1 MNHPPQ
7 GPYPQQ
13 GPFPPRGPQQGQY
26 PQQYPP
32 QAGPPGQPF
41 GQYPPQPPKKK
52 SKAGLWI
59 SLGAAVVVLSG
70 AVAFTG
76 WVTPGFFKEKLDTTS
91 QGTPEQL
98 AQSVANSITEQTG
111 LNQLWCKIRSKRSYS
126 ADEIFRSAKGDAKIS
141 NPVHPTGQQERAA
154 TISTGNFTY
163 GIALIPDGNGWC
175 VRDAK
180 ADGEPAPLASLST
193 DPKPRPQVKDGTDAA
208 MKFIDAVNAR
218 DIPAALSVMCRDA
231 PDTTRDGTQQWI
243 YGETKLTPR
252 KTDVLR
258 TAGRTIV
265 HVDAKLD
272 GIAKEG
278 RVETDDH
285 AVDGACVT
293 SFDPT
298 SD

>member
-13 GPFPPRGPQQGQY
+13 GPFPPRGPQQG
-26 PQQYPP
+26 P
-32 QAGPPGQPF
+32 PPGQF
-41 GQYPPQPPKKK
+41 GQYPQPSKKK

-59 SLGAAVVVLSG
+59 SLGTAVVVLGG

-91 QGTPEQL
+91 RGTPEQL

-111 LNQLWCKIRSKRSYS
+111 LNDLWCKIRSKRSY
-126 ADEIFRSAKGDAKIS
+126 AAEEMFRGAKGDAKIS
-141 NPVHPTGQQERAA
+141 NPVHPTGPQERAA
-154 TISTGNFTY
+154 TITASNLAF
-163 GIALIPDGNGWC
+163 GIALIPDGTGWC
-175 VRDAK
+175 VRDVK

-193 DPKPRPQVKDGTDAA
+193 DPKPRPPMKDGTDAA
-208 MKFIDAVNAR
+208 TKFIDAVNAR

-243 YGETKLTPR
+243 YGETKLTVR

-272 GIAKEG
+272 GVAKEG
-278 RVETDDH
+278 RVETDDR

>member
-13 GPFPPRGPQQGQY
+13 GPYPPRGPQPGQY
-26 PQQYPP
+26 QQPYPP
-32 QAGPPGQPF
+32 QGQPF
-41 GQYPPQPPKKK
+41 GQYPQPPKKK

-91 QGTPEQL
+91 HGTPEQVT
-98 AQSVANSITEQTG
+98 QSVANSITEQTG
-111 LNQLWCKIRSKRSYS
+111 LDQLWCKIRSKRSYP
-126 ADEIFRSAKGDAKIS
+126 ADEFFRSAKGEAKIS
-141 NPVHPTGQQERAA
+141 NPVHPTGPQERAA
-154 TISTGNFTY
+154 TITAGNLAY
-163 GIALIPDGNGWC
+163 GIAIIPDGNGWC

-180 ADGEPAPLASLST
+180 SDGEPAPLASLST

-243 YGETKLTPR
+243 YGETKLTVR
-252 KTDVLR
+252 KTDVLK

-265 HVDAKLD
+265 HVDAKVD
-272 GIAKEG
+272 GTAKEG
-278 RVETDDH
+278 RVETDDQ

>member
-13 GPFPPRGPQQGQY
+13 GPYPPRGPRQGQFQQPYPQQGQ
-26 PQQYPP
+26 PQF
-32 QAGPPGQPF
+32 GPPF
-41 GQYPPQPPKKK
+41 GRHPQPPKK

-59 SLGAAVVVLSG
+59 SLGAAVVVLGG

-91 QGTPEQL
+91 RGTPEQA

-111 LNQLWCKIRSKRSYS
+111 LDQLWCKIRSKRSYT
-126 ADEIFRSAKGDAKIS
+126 ADEFFRSAKSEAKIS

-154 TISTGNFTY
+154 TITAGEIAY
-163 GIALIPDGNGWC
+163 GIALIPDGEGWC

-180 ADGEPAPLASLST
+180 SGGEPAALASLST
-193 DPKPRPQVKDGTDAA
+193 DPKPRPSVKDGTDAA
-208 MKFIDAVNAR
+208 TKFIDAVNAR

-231 PDTTRDGTQQWI
+231 PDTTRNGTQQWI
-243 YGETKLTPR
+243 YGETKLTVR

-265 HVDAKLD
+265 HLDTKVDGAT
-272 GIAKEG
+272 GVG

-293 SFDPT
+293 SFDAT